1 MTAWTKS
8 SHSEGAEHSNCV
20 EVLLQP
26 QAIAVRDSK
35 APEAG
40 HLTLPNPAWA
50 ALITSL
56 NAPE

>member
-1 MTAWTKS
+1 MAWTKS

-35 APEAG
+35 APTAG